1 MSEENKQITF
11 KEEDLKSL
19 KDLQTNY
26 LSLQTQFGQLHMAKI
41 NIKKQYD
48 DLQRIEEETQ
58 KKFEGLQKDETD
70 LIETLTEKYGKG
82 QLDPA
87 TGVFTPAS
95 VDESK
100 S

>member
-1 MSEENKQITF
+1 MSKEIKF
-11 KEEDLKSL
+11 KDEDLKSL

-48 DLQRIEEETQ
+48 DLNRIEDETK
-58 KKFEGLQKDETD
+58 KKFEDLQNDETT
-70 LIETLTEKYGKG
+70 LIETLTKSYGKG
-82 QLDPA
+82 QLDPS

-95 VDESK
+95 EEKSK

>member
-1 MSEENKQITF
+1 MSEKNETIKF

-41 NIKKQYD
+41 NLKKQYD

-58 KKFEGLQKDETD
+58 KRFEEVQKEEND
-70 LIETLTEKYGKG
+70 LIETLTGKYGKG

-95 VDESK
+95 EEK
-100 S
+100 SNS